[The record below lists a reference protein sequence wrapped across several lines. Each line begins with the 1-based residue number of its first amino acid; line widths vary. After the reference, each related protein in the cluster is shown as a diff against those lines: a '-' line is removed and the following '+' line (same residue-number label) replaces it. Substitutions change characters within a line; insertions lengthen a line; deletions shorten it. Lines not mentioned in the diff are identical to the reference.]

1 MGSNHVH
8 AILLSNLRTKSW
20 SAESRLSIAEMF
32 FPVECTLPK
41 RALVI
46 YVPLNGRKSIR
57 IYGLRIKLGGP
68 NAWRLAH
75 LSGLA
80 RSDRSRYA
88 CSLRKHITRKR
99 ISGNGNLQRLARA
112 RIRGE
117 GNAHSECGIQIK
129 WIDCKKKEDARTRTP
144 SGKSQ
149 GIGLNERSWE
159 VRCTTRLCT

>member
-1 MGSNHVH
+1 
-8 AILLSNLRTKSW
+8 
-20 SAESRLSIAEMF
+20 MF

-41 RALVI
+41 RAQVI

-88 CSLRKHITRKR
+88 CSLWKHTTRKR
-99 ISGNGNLQRLARA
+99 ISGNGYLQRLARA
-112 RIRGE
+112 RIRGKATLILNV
-117 GNAHSECGIQIK
+117 GYKLNG
-129 WIDCKKKEDARTRTP
+129 WIAKKGDART
-144 SGKSQ
+144 
-149 GIGLNERSWE
+149 
-159 VRCTTRLCT
+159 

>member
-41 RALVI
+41 RAQVI
-46 YVPLNGRKSIR
+46 YIPLNGRKSIR

-88 CSLRKHITRKR
+88 CSLWKHTTRKR

-112 RIRGE
+112 RIRGKATLILNV
-117 GNAHSECGIQIK
+117 GYKLNG
-129 WIDCKKKEDARTRTP
+129 WIAKKKRTHVRVHL
-144 SGKSQ
+144 Q
-149 GIGLNERSWE
+149 GSRKE
-159 VRCTTRLCT
+159 

>member
-41 RALVI
+41 RAQVI

-88 CSLRKHITRKR
+88 CSL
-99 ISGNGNLQRLARA
+99 
-112 RIRGE
+112 
-117 GNAHSECGIQIK
+117 
-129 WIDCKKKEDARTRTP
+129 
-144 SGKSQ
+144 
-149 GIGLNERSWE
+149 
-159 VRCTTRLCT
+159 